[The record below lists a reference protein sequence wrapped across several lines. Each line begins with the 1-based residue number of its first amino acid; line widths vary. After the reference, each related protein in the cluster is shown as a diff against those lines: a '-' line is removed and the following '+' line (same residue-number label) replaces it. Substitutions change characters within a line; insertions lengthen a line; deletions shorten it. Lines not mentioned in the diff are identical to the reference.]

1 MKNYVYSLLIIFTF
15 NACEGDL
22 NTKMISVNERYTIS
36 IPADMSESSELNDDA
51 SLQYE
56 DMWEDSYVI
65 VIDESKQEMQ
75 QALEM
80 FDMTDGF
87 ENNLDNYSDIVMDG
101 FLMEMDEQ
109 IEHIVD
115 TIINNM
121 SAKVAKLTMSTVG
134 DNFEDIEVHYAMAV
148 VEGKEHYYQVM
159 VWTLAENEIKY
170 SQKIDNILY
179 SLKEISADIKA
190 TELQ

>member
-56 DMWEDSYVI
+56 DMWEDFYVI

-87 ENNLDNYSDIVMDG
+87 ENNLDN
-101 FLMEMDEQ
+101 
-109 IEHIVD
+109 
-115 TIINNM
+115 
-121 SAKVAKLTMSTVG
+121 
-134 DNFEDIEVHYAMAV
+134 
-148 VEGKEHYYQVM
+148 
-159 VWTLAENEIKY
+159 
-170 SQKIDNILY
+170 
-179 SLKEISADIKA
+179 
-190 TELQ
+190 

>member
-22 NTKMISVNERYTIS
+22 NTKMISVNKRYTIS

-56 DMWEDSYVI
+56 DMWEDFYVI

-87 ENNLDNYSDIVMDG
+87 ENNLDN
-101 FLMEMDEQ
+101 
-109 IEHIVD
+109 
-115 TIINNM
+115 
-121 SAKVAKLTMSTVG
+121 
-134 DNFEDIEVHYAMAV
+134 
-148 VEGKEHYYQVM
+148 
-159 VWTLAENEIKY
+159 
-170 SQKIDNILY
+170 
-179 SLKEISADIKA
+179 
-190 TELQ
+190 

>member
-51 SLQYE
+51 SLQHE

-87 ENNLDNYSDIVMDG
+87 ENNLDN
-101 FLMEMDEQ
+101 
-109 IEHIVD
+109 
-115 TIINNM
+115 
-121 SAKVAKLTMSTVG
+121 
-134 DNFEDIEVHYAMAV
+134 
-148 VEGKEHYYQVM
+148 
-159 VWTLAENEIKY
+159 
-170 SQKIDNILY
+170 
-179 SLKEISADIKA
+179 
-190 TELQ
+190 

>member
-22 NTKMISVNERYTIS
+22 NTKMISVNKRYTIS

-56 DMWEDSYVI
+56 DMWEDFYVI

-115 TIINNM
+115 TTINNM

-134 DNFEDIEVHYAMAV
+134 DNFEDIEVHYAMSV
-148 VEGKEHYYQVM
+148 VGGQEHYYQVM